1 MRQRQT
7 RLQTNC
13 PAMLHLADKNI
24 VQDAGNFNGI
34 VAPCRKRDHK
44 ICKRLTIKHA
54 KRLIIKRIKHLIIK
68 HIKYLTIQ
76 IVLVKIATVFLFQ
89 QLFHEPVGL

>member
-1 MRQRQT
+1 MRQRQI
-7 RLQTNC
+7 RLQINC

-24 VQDAGNFNGI
+24 VQDAGIFNGI

-44 ICKRLTIKHA
+44 ICQTPDDKTYQTLDNKTYQTLDNRT
-54 KRLIIKRIKHLIIK
+54 
-68 HIKYLTIQ
+68 YQVPNNQ

-89 QLFHEPVGL
+89 QLFHESVGL

>member
-13 PAMLHLADKNI
+13 QAMLHLADKTL
-24 VQDAGNFNGI
+24 FKMLGI
-34 VAPCRKRDHK
+34 LMGLLPHVESVTIKYA
-44 ICKRLTIKHA
+44 KRLTIKYA
-54 KRLIIKRIKHLIIK
+54 KRLIIK

>member
-1 MRQRQT
+1 MGLLPHVESVT
-7 RLQTNC
+7 IKY
-13 PAMLHLADKNI
+13 A
-24 VQDAGNFNGI
+24 
-34 VAPCRKRDHK
+34 
-44 ICKRLTIKHA
+44 KRLTIKHT
-54 KRLIIKRIKHLIIK
+54 KRLIIT

>member
-1 MRQRQT
+1 MRQRQI

-24 VQDAGNFNGI
+24 VQDAGIFNGI

-44 ICKRLTIKHA
+44 ICQTPDDKTYQTLDNRTYQTLDNRTC
-54 KRLIIKRIKHLIIK
+54 
-68 HIKYLTIQ
+68 Q
-76 IVLVKIATVFLFQ
+76 IPNNTNCLGKNCHSVFISTVIS
-89 QLFHEPVGL
+89 